1 MMIVTKERAELFW
14 SAHEDVALKNEGIP
28 IEKVASTSAIILI
41 AGAMLEQAT
50 AEIERLNPSKESF
63 VDINAKEEFVQKSLI
78 NSGLL
83 PSESVLFAKDD
94 SSQDCRFED
103 DVTDWK

>member
-14 SAHEDVALKNEGIP
+14 SAHEDIALKNEGIP

-50 AEIERLNPSKESF
+50 AEIERLLSPES
-63 VDINAKEEFVQKSLI
+63 
-78 NSGLL
+78 
-83 PSESVLFAKDD
+83 
-94 SSQDCRFED
+94 
-103 DVTDWK
+103 